1 MEKRRNLFVLLSG
14 LFAGRPFTVINLMVV
29 PADCACICGQK
40 KRKECLLRYGQK
52 EKRMLLF
59 VCFQRF
65 FLLQLLFF
73 SMGTDGYE
81 PIKRFSAD
89 LKSYSVF
96 LKSASI

>member
-1 MEKRRNLFVLLSG
+1 MAVTQIVRALWSKE
-14 LFAGRPFTVINLMVV
+14 I
-29 PADCACICGQK
+29 
-40 KRKECLLRYGQK
+40 KECLLRYGQK

-89 LKSYSVF
+89 LKSYSVL
-96 LKSASI
+96 LKSASIKVGQRQVIWLKYTPDVGYEIYVK